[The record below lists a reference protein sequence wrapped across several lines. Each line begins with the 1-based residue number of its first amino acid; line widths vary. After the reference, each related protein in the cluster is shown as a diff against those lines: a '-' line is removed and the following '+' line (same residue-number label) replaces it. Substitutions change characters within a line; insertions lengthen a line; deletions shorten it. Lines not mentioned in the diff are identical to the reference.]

1 MAVFFPILK
10 SNEIYQ
16 GSTVVHN
23 FPPND
28 VQKVP
33 GFGIFFQRLNI
44 DDSTHFLFFFTV
56 LFCIFI
62 ILSTFFRLF
71 NLRYIIKLTA
81 NLEIELSKLIFKN
94 NIFQSYIDYT
104 KRNSSEVITI
114 TIDKVSSTASAL
126 RSFFNLIG
134 SSILSL
140 FILGS
145 LLLINW
151 KIVFYGIVYLLVYYL
166 LTYKKVRKKLSEH
179 GILLASLGPRR
190 LRLLQ
195 EVFFGFRDVIVNGTQ
210 KIYID
215 IFNKIDIDIKTR
227 DANAAFISI
236 FPRYLIEGVVISTLV
251 IVGFNLSQFN
261 FNLIS

>member
-1 MAVFFPILK
+1 MFSIKTNPLYRLFFFLSKKRKRQLYFLIFLLILNGVLE
-10 SNEIYQ
+10 SFSIA
-16 GSTVVHN
+16 SIVP
-23 FPPND
+23 FLSIIASPND

-33 GFGIFFQRLNI
+33 GFGIFFQTLNI

-126 RSFFNLIG
+126 
-134 SSILSL
+134 SSS
-140 FILGS
+140 
-145 LLLINW
+145 
-151 KIVFYGIVYLLVYYL
+151 
-166 LTYKKVRKKLSEH
+166 
-179 GILLASLGPRR
+179 
-190 LRLLQ
+190 
-195 EVFFGFRDVIVNGTQ
+195 
-210 KIYID
+210 
-215 IFNKIDIDIKTR
+215 
-227 DANAAFISI
+227 
-236 FPRYLIEGVVISTLV
+236 
-251 IVGFNLSQFN
+251 
-261 FNLIS
+261 

>member
-1 MAVFFPILK
+1 MFSIKTNPLYKLFFFLSKKRKRQLYFLIFLLILNGVLE
-10 SNEIYQ
+10 SFSIA
-16 GSTVVHN
+16 SIVP
-23 FPPND
+23 FLSIIASPND

-33 GFGIFFQRLNI
+33 GFGIFFQTLNI

-151 KIVFYGIVYLLVYYL
+151 KIVFYGIVFL
-166 LTYKKVRKKLSEH
+166 
-179 GILLASLGPRR
+179 
-190 LRLLQ
+190 
-195 EVFFGFRDVIVNGTQ
+195 D
-210 KIYID
+210 
-215 IFNKIDIDIKTR
+215 
-227 DANAAFISI
+227 
-236 FPRYLIEGVVISTLV
+236 
-251 IVGFNLSQFN
+251 
-261 FNLIS
+261 